1 MTEKPFGHTAIVE
14 VRELVDTLP
23 FQTPRLVVTKRQIHR
38 RGPRRV
44 VERAARLLRHFVR
57 VLSVEEH
64 TREQYIRG
72 YGNGTEHG
80 PYPCR
85 RGVFRR
91 DPLS

>member
-1 MTEKPFGHTAIVE
+1 MNEKPFGHTATVE
-14 VRELVDTLP
+14 VKQIVDTLP
-23 FQTPRLVVTKRQIHR
+23 YQTPRMALVQRQIHR

-57 VLSVEEH
+57 VLSVDEH
-64 TREQYIRG
+64 TRAQYIAA

-80 PYPCR
+80 PYPCS
-85 RGVFRR
+85 RGVRRR